1 MPFSPAPFQT
11 KGPMVV
17 LERRYS
23 VTIHHFIYL
32 VFHPMKTSHFA
43 SLVIIFRNSWGNSQA
58 TSETIFGLIGK
69 WSLGNEIC
77 WCPVTHLLSF
87 PSDWNYPF
95 AFGLSEVWLFAFF
108 IWIFLTKGICGV
120 LIFPNSYLVETAVV
134 ATVSHPSTW
143 FQFFWFAP
151 WGPRHGFIN
160 VFLLL
165 FIALPPLLFSPLLL
179 ITLTSFPPSLLL
191 EVFSFPLLLHSC
203 HKRNQKKCLS
213 SGGKHVQ
220 GGKKMQNITCPYF
233 SREDLSLFYEREA
246 LPSTCTPLMY
256 PSD

>member
-1 MPFSPAPFQT
+1 MPFSPAPFQI

-17 LERRYS
+17 LESRYS

-43 SLVIIFRNSWGNSQA
+43 ALLIIFRNSWGNSQA
-58 TSETIFGLIGK
+58 TSETIFCLIGK
-69 WSLGNEIC
+69 WCLGNEIC

-108 IWIFLTKGICGV
+108 IWIFQTKGICGV

-143 FQFFWFAP
+143 FQHPEAHSMASLMFFF
-151 WGPRHGFIN
+151 F
-160 VFLLL
+160 FLL
-165 FIALPPLLFSPLLL
+165 PC
-179 ITLTSFPPSLLL
+179 
-191 EVFSFPLLLHSC
+191 LHSC
-203 HKRNQKKCLS
+203 SLLCCLS
-213 SGGKHVQ
+213 LSPLFHHHCCWRSSVSHCCCTAVTNGIKKNVWAREGSMCRE
-220 GGKKMQNITCPYF
+220 GKKMQNITCPYF
-233 SREDLSLFYEREA
+233 SREDLSSFYEREA